1 MPRLRAWFSRLFG
14 LFSKSRYDEEMAE
27 EMRHH
32 IDLLT
37 ERKIAA
43 GMSATD
49 ARNAAHCEFGGVE
62 QIKEIARE
70 QRIWRWADE
79 FVQDA
84 RFGARMLVRNP
95 GFSILAIL
103 CLTLGIGTS
112 AAVMSWIEGI
122 LIRPYPLVAHQDRMV
137 ALFGTKQ
144 GTTEKEGLSYPDF
157 LDLQKSSTLFESFIV
172 DRIMGTTLSIGDRAE
187 RASGGIV
194 SANYFD
200 ALGVRPMLGR
210 GFRPEEGEGR
220 NAHPVT
226 VISYL
231 TWQDRYKGD
240 PDIVGKSQ
248 FLNGVQHT
256 IIGVTPE
263 KFHGTFIGYS
273 FNFWVP
279 TSMQETFDSTGYKL
293 EERGARWIE
302 GYAFLKPGVTRQ
314 QAQAELNTIAQRLE
328 NDFPETNRG
337 HRFEILPLSKTP
349 FNAVANLS
357 STLGITAA
365 VAFFVLLIACA
376 NVSNLLLARSLLRR
390 HEMTMRLALGA
401 RRRRLI
407 KQLFTEGLLLSL
419 IAAAGGVVVAYW
431 CRDALVLVAPA
442 RTPGITIDYP
452 GHLDW
457 RVLALSV
464 VVCIGSTMLFALVPA
479 IQASHVDLSGAL
491 KSEGSGMIG
500 GSGRSRLR
508 SMLVFVQVA
517 LSFVLIAGTGLVL
530 RSLVRMQ
537 NADPGFST
545 RNVVVSSV
553 DLFSAGYKT
562 DRAKIFY
569 EQLLERI
576 RALPGVH
583 SATLARLR
591 PFSYG
596 VYSSAA
602 LEIEGYQPPRN
613 EQLAADYNEVGEGYF
628 ATIGI
633 PIVTGREF
641 SRTDDEN
648 APPVA
653 IVNEMMATKYWPGK
667 EPVGQR
673 LKVKDKWMEVVGVA
687 RNANYRTKL
696 EQSTPFFYVPVR
708 QNFFVQNNIIIRTD
722 QSAAAISNALAR
734 EVHALDAN
742 LAPLDAISL
751 QEQVDVMSYTQR
763 LAVALLAIFGGMALF
778 LATIGLYAVMS
789 YSVSQ
794 ATRELGMRVALG
806 AGAQDILRLVLS
818 QGLRLT
824 STGIALG
831 GIAALLLT
839 RLMGNLLYKVSPRD
853 PIAFGLALI
862 ILLAVALL
870 ACFLP
875 ARRATRIDP
884 VQALRV

>member
-1 MPRLRAWFSRLFG
+1 MPRFHAWFSRLLG
-14 LFSKSRYDEEMAE
+14 LFRKENRETEMNAE
-27 EMRHH
+27 IQQHL
-32 IDLLT
+32 DALT
-37 ERKIAA
+37 ERNIAA
-43 GMSATD
+43 GMSPKE
-49 ARNAAHCEFGGVE
+49 ARNAALREFGCVE
-62 QIKEIARE
+62 QIKERARE
-70 QRIWRWADE
+70 QRVWLSADD
-79 FVQDA
+79 FLQDL
-84 RFGARMLVRNP
+84 RFGARILRRSP
-95 GFSILAIL
+95 GFAILAIL
-103 CLTLGIGTS
+103 CLTLGIGTN
-112 AAVMSWIEGI
+112 AAVFSWIEGI
-122 LIRPYPLVAHQDRMV
+122 LFHPYPLVAHEERMF
-137 ALFGTKQ
+137 ALTGITRGVTGFN
-144 GTTEKEGLSYPDF
+144 ELSYSDF
-157 LDLQKSSTLFESFIV
+157 LDLEKNSTLFESFIV
-172 DRIMGTTLSIGDRAE
+172 DRITGTSLSVGDRAE
-187 RASGGIV
+187 RATGGIV

-210 GFRPEEGEGR
+210 GFRPEEGTGR

-240 PDIVGKSQ
+240 PDIIGKTQ
-248 FLNGVQHT
+248 FLDGVQHT
-256 IIGVTPE
+256 IIGVAPE

-293 EERGARWIE
+293 EDRGARWIE

-401 RRRRLI
+401 GRRRLI

-419 IAAAGGVVVAYW
+419 IAAAGGIVVAYW
-431 CRDALVLVAPA
+431 CRNALVLVSPT
-442 RTPGITIDYP
+442 RIPGITIDYP

-508 SMLVFVQVA
+508 SVLVFVQVA

-545 RNVVVSSV
+545 RSVVVSSV
-553 DLFSAGYKT
+553 DLFSAGYKP

-576 RALPGVH
+576 RALPGVQ

-596 VYSSAA
+596 GYSSAP

-633 PIVTGREF
+633 PIVTGRQF
-641 SRTDDEN
+641 ARTDGEN

-653 IVNEMMATKYWPGK
+653 VVNEMMATKYWPGK
-667 EPVGQR
+667 EAVGQR
-673 LKVKDKWMEVVGVA
+673 LKVKDKWMEVIGVA
-687 RNANYRTKL
+687 KNANYRTKL

-722 QSAAAISNALAR
+722 QSAAVVNNALAR

-751 QEQVDVMSYTQR
+751 QEQVDLMSYTQR

-778 LATIGLYAVMS
+778 LAAIGLYAVMS
-789 YSVSQ
+789 YLVSQ
-794 ATRELGMRVALG
+794 STRELGMRVALG
-806 AGAQDILRLVLS
+806 AGARDILQLVLS
-818 QGLRLT
+818 RGLRLT
-824 STGIALG
+824 IAGIAIG
-831 GIAALLLT
+831 GITALLLT
-839 RLMGNLLYKVSPRD
+839 SLMGSLLYKVSRRD
-853 PIAFGLALI
+853 PIAFGLCLT
-862 ILLAVALL
+862 ILHASALL
-870 ACFLP
+870 ARFLP
-875 ARRATRIDP
+875 A
-884 VQALRV
+884 